1 MERTLPAGARHD
13 LTDAQWAIL
22 APLLPPRS
30 HRGRPTEVDLRAV
43 LNAIFYVLRT
53 GCQWRYLPPEFP
65 KWQTVYWY
73 WARWVND
80 GTLVRINDTLRRQ
93 ARVRR
98 GRQPEPSAAV
108 LDSQTVK
115 TTERGASA
123 ALTAAS

>member
-1 MERTLPAGARHD
+1 MARQKHYASD
-13 LTDAQWAIL
+13 LSDGEWRQL
-22 APLLPPRS
+22 APLLPPRKAT
-30 HRGRPTEVDLRAV
+30 GRPRSVELREVVD
-43 LNAIFYVLRT
+43 AIFYGLRT

-80 GTLVRINDTLRRQ
+80 GTLERINDTLRRQ
-93 ARVRR
+93 VRVGR

-108 LDSQTVK
+108 LDSQSVQ

-123 ALTAAS
+123 ALTVAS